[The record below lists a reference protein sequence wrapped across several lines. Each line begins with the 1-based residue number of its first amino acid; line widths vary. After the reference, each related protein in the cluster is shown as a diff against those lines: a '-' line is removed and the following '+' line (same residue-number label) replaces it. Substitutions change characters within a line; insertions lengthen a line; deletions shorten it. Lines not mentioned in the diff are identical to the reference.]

1 MNQVKVAIETFGCT
15 FNKADS
21 QIMAGKLSDAGMELV
36 DDIVDADVIIVNT
49 CYVKQPTENKVTTR
63 IQKLQKNYPDKKVV
77 VSGCMVEIDPKKL
90 DKIADISTNWIGPHQ
105 LNKTVDVVNASLE
118 GQLLRQTG
126 LTKDSKVGLNKIKD
140 DPFIHIIQICEGC
153 LGVCSFCCTRLARGP
168 LHSYPISEIKAE
180 AQKAIDS
187 GCVEIELTAQDTAAF
202 GHDSGEKLSSLIKEV
217 ANLDG
222 NFRIRVGMMHP
233 KNIFDDVDELID
245 AFKLP
250 NVYKF
255 IHLPVQTGS
264 NKVLKEMNRR
274 HTIEEYLDFVKK
286 IRNSIPE
293 ITLATDIIV
302 GYPTETDEDFQKTI
316 GLLEE
321 IKPNL
326 IHLSK
331 YRHREGA
338 LSSSLEE
345 IPHSLMKHRSKKLS
359 EIKEKITNDENKHLL
374 GKVLNIL
381 IVQKGSKGGY
391 IGKSDSYLPVV
402 VDNAEIGTF
411 IKVKI
416 TKTTSTYLIGEKID

>member
-36 DDIVDADVIIVNT
+36 EDIVDADVIIVNT

-264 NKVLKEMNRR
+264 DKVLKEMNRR

-316 GLLEE
+316 DLLEE

-345 IPHSLMKHRSKKLS
+345 IPHSLMKQRSKKLS

>member
-1 MNQVKVAIETFGCT
+1 MNQIKVAIETFGCT

-21 QIMAGKLSDAGMELV
+21 QIMAGKLADAGMELV
-36 DDIVDADVIIVNT
+36 EEIDDADVIIVNT
-49 CYVKQPTENKVTTR
+49 CYVKQPTESKVTTR
-63 IQKLQKNYPDKKVV
+63 IQKLQKNYPDKKVI
-77 VSGCMVEIDPKKL
+77 VSGCMVEIDPGKL
-90 DKIADISTNWIGPHQ
+90 DKIADDSTNWIGPHQ
-105 LNKTVDVVNASLE
+105 LNKTAEVIKASYNGE
-118 GQLLRQTG
+118 FLRETG
-126 LTKDSKVGLNKIKD
+126 LSKDSKVGLNKVTD

-168 LHSYPISEIKAE
+168 LHSYPISDITDE
-180 AQKAIDS
+180 AKKAIDS

-202 GHDSGEKLSSLIKEV
+202 GHDTGEKLSSLIKEV
-217 ANLDG
+217 ANING

-233 KNIFDDVDELID
+233 KNIFNDVDEVIE

-264 NKVLKEMNRR
+264 DKVLKDMNRR
-274 HTIEEYLDFVKK
+274 HTVKEYTDFVKK
-286 IRNSIPE
+286 IRDSIPD

-316 GLLEE
+316 DLLNE

-331 YRHREGA
+331 YRHRQGA

-345 IPHSLMKHRSKKLS
+345 IPHSVMKERSRKLT
-359 EIKEKITNDENKHLL
+359 EIKENITKDENKHLL
-374 GKVLNIL
+374 GQILEVL

-391 IGKSDSYLPVV
+391 IGKSNSYLPVV
-402 VDNAEIGTF
+402 VDDAEIGTF
-411 IKVKI
+411 VNVKI
-416 TKTTSTYLIGEKID
+416 TRTTSTYLVGEIVN

>member
-36 DDIVDADVIIVNT
+36 EDIVDADVIIVNT

-202 GHDSGEKLSSLIKEV
+202 VHDSGEKLSSLIKEV

-316 GLLEE
+316 DLLEE

>member
-36 DDIVDADVIIVNT
+36 EDIVDADVIIVNT

-345 IPHSLMKHRSKKLS
+345 IPHSLMKQRSKKLS

>member
-36 DDIVDADVIIVNT
+36 EDIVDADVIIVNT

-233 KNIFDDVDELID
+233 KNIFDNVDELID

-264 NKVLKEMNRR
+264 DKVLKEMNRR
-274 HTIEEYLDFVKK
+274 HTIEEYIDFVKK

-316 GLLEE
+316 NLLEE

>member
-36 DDIVDADVIIVNT
+36 EDIVDADVIIVNT

-217 ANLDG
+217 ANLEG

-233 KNIFDDVDELID
+233 KNIFDDVDELIN

-264 NKVLKEMNRR
+264 DKVLKEMNRR
-274 HTIEEYLDFVKK
+274 HTIEEYIDFVKK

-316 GLLEE
+316 DLLEE

-345 IPHSLMKHRSKKLS
+345 IPHSLMKQRSKKLS

>member
-36 DDIVDADVIIVNT
+36 EDIVDADVIIVNT

-264 NKVLKEMNRR
+264 DKVLKEMNRR
-274 HTIEEYLDFVKK
+274 HTIEEYLDFLKK

-316 GLLEE
+316 DLLEE

-345 IPHSLMKHRSKKLS
+345 IPHSLMKQRSKKLS

>member
-36 DDIVDADVIIVNT
+36 EDIVDADVIIVNT

-187 GCVEIELTAQDTAAF
+187 GCVEI
-202 GHDSGEKLSSLIKEV
+202 
-217 ANLDG
+217 G

-345 IPHSLMKHRSKKLS
+345 IPHSLMKQRSKKLS

>member
-345 IPHSLMKHRSKKLS
+345 IPHSLMKQRSKKLS

-374 GKVLNIL
+374 GNVLNIL

>member
-274 HTIEEYLDFVKK
+274 HTIEEYIDFVKK

-316 GLLEE
+316 DLLEE

-345 IPHSLMKHRSKKLS
+345 IPHSLMKQRSKKLS

-391 IGKSDSYLPVV
+391 IGKSDSYLPVI

>member
-36 DDIVDADVIIVNT
+36 EDIVDADVIIVNT

-316 GLLEE
+316 DLLEE

-345 IPHSLMKHRSKKLS
+345 IPHSLMKQRSKKLS

>member
-36 DDIVDADVIIVNT
+36 EDIVDADVIIVNT

-63 IQKLQKNYPDKKVV
+63 IQKLQKNYPDKKVI

-233 KNIFDDVDELID
+233 KNIFDNVDELID

-264 NKVLKEMNRR
+264 DKVLKEMNRR
-274 HTIEEYLDFVKK
+274 HTIEEYIDFVKK

-316 GLLEE
+316 NLLEE

-391 IGKSDSYLPVV
+391 MGKSDSYLPVV

>member
-36 DDIVDADVIIVNT
+36 EDIVDADVIIVNT

-264 NKVLKEMNRR
+264 DKVLKEMNRR

-316 GLLEE
+316 DLLEE

>member
-36 DDIVDADVIIVNT
+36 EDIVDADVIIVNT

-202 GHDSGEKLSSLIKEV
+202 GHDSGEKLSSLI
-217 ANLDG
+217 
-222 NFRIRVGMMHP
+222 
-233 KNIFDDVDELID
+233 
-245 AFKLP
+245 
-250 NVYKF
+250 
-255 IHLPVQTGS
+255 
-264 NKVLKEMNRR
+264 
-274 HTIEEYLDFVKK
+274 
-286 IRNSIPE
+286 
-293 ITLATDIIV
+293 
-302 GYPTETDEDFQKTI
+302 
-316 GLLEE
+316 
-321 IKPNL
+321 
-326 IHLSK
+326 
-331 YRHREGA
+331 
-338 LSSSLEE
+338 
-345 IPHSLMKHRSKKLS
+345 
-359 EIKEKITNDENKHLL
+359 
-374 GKVLNIL
+374 
-381 IVQKGSKGGY
+381 
-391 IGKSDSYLPVV
+391 
-402 VDNAEIGTF
+402 
-411 IKVKI
+411 
-416 TKTTSTYLIGEKID
+416 

>member
-374 GKVLNIL
+374 GNVLNIL

>member
-36 DDIVDADVIIVNT
+36 EDIVDADVIIVNT

-222 NFRIRVGMMHP
+222 NFRIRVGMMNP

>member
-36 DDIVDADVIIVNT
+36 EDIVDADVIIVNT

-316 GLLEE
+316 DLLEE

-345 IPHSLMKHRSKKLS
+345 IPHSLMKQRSKKLS

-374 GKVLNIL
+374 GNVLNIL

>member
-36 DDIVDADVIIVNT
+36 EDIVDADVIIVNT

-264 NKVLKEMNRR
+264 DKVLKEMNRR

-316 GLLEE
+316 DLLEE

-374 GKVLNIL
+374 GNVLNIL

>member
-36 DDIVDADVIIVNT
+36 EDIVDADVIIVNT

-264 NKVLKEMNRR
+264 DKVLKEMNRR

-316 GLLEE
+316 DLLEE

-331 YRHREGA
+331 YRHREGT

-416 TKTTSTYLIGEKID
+416 TKTTSTYLIGEKLD

>member
-1 MNQVKVAIETFGCT
+1 
-15 FNKADS
+15 
-21 QIMAGKLSDAGMELV
+21 
-36 DDIVDADVIIVNT
+36 
-49 CYVKQPTENKVTTR
+49 
-63 IQKLQKNYPDKKVV
+63 
-77 VSGCMVEIDPKKL
+77 
-90 DKIADISTNWIGPHQ
+90 
-105 LNKTVDVVNASLE
+105 
-118 GQLLRQTG
+118 
-126 LTKDSKVGLNKIKD
+126 
-140 DPFIHIIQICEGC
+140 
-153 LGVCSFCCTRLARGP
+153 
-168 LHSYPISEIKAE
+168 
-180 AQKAIDS
+180 
-187 GCVEIELTAQDTAAF
+187 
-202 GHDSGEKLSSLIKEV
+202 
-217 ANLDG
+217 
-222 NFRIRVGMMHP
+222 MMHP

-316 GLLEE
+316 DLLEE

>member
-36 DDIVDADVIIVNT
+36 EDIVDADVIIVNT

-264 NKVLKEMNRR
+264 DKVLKEMNRR
-274 HTIEEYLDFVKK
+274 HTIEEYIDFVKK

-316 GLLEE
+316 DLLEE